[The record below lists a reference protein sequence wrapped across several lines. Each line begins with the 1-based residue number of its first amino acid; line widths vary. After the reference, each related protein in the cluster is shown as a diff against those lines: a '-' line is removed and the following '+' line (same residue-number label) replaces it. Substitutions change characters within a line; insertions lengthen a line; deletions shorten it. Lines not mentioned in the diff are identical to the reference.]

1 LAKQLNLRAG
11 RIQALARHLKE
22 TEEALSERAVADVI
36 AVRTEGHS
44 KSEEARRLRKVTLPA
59 SALTGTGSETWT
71 ALWEAARQFSQ
82 ESAYPGQTFPVV
94 ENGAHCVL
102 CQQDFDHEARQ
113 RLKQFEAFVAST
125 TERELRQL
133 RETFTQRRK
142 TFTDLRTT
150 TEAVEESLKEIRIE
164 HQALADA
171 IAAALATNEN
181 RRKAI
186 VLALTEDNNLAADC
200 QDLVSVSGEANELAE
215 QIASRIRTLRSSTTD
230 QTRKRMAAEA
240 QELRARKLL
249 AKHEQTILDEIERRK
264 KYAAYG
270 LSVDETRT
278 QAITQKSTAVTKT
291 AVSQRL
297 KQSFKHELAHLAF
310 RHVEVELREAG
321 GADGVL
327 YHKLILTRAP
337 GVE

>member
-1 LAKQLNLRAG
+1 
-11 RIQALARHLKE
+11 
-22 TEEALSERAVADVI
+22 
-36 AVRTEGHS
+36 
-44 KSEEARRLRKVTLPA
+44 
-59 SALTGTGSETWT
+59 
-71 ALWEAARQFSQ
+71 
-82 ESAYPGQTFPVV
+82 
-94 ENGAHCVL
+94 
-102 CQQDFDHEARQ
+102 
-113 RLKQFEAFVAST
+113 
-125 TERELRQL
+125 
-133 RETFTQRRK
+133 
-142 TFTDLRTT
+142 
-150 TEAVEESLKEIRIE
+150 
-164 HQALADA
+164 LADA